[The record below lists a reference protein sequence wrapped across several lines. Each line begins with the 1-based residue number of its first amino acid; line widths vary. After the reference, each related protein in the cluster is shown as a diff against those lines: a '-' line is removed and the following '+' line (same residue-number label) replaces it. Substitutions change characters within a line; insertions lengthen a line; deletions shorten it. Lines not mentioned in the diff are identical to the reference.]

1 MFLQYYFT
9 IQNFLFAYASLML
22 ILAPRTH
29 PPATQDRLGNGRR
42 SCPYLCSND
51 IQRPWCPDSICNCV
65 FCSITICLLCT
76 SLKCVIKSSKLYM
89 CVYIFFLI
97 LAEFFTLA
105 LDNVSSLLSFKR
117 KSLRLEESFSQ
128 MVPYPKR

>member
-1 MFLQYYFT
+1 MPGFYLQLCILLY
-9 IQNFLFAYASLML
+9 NHLPLMH
-22 ILAPRTH
+22 LA
-29 PPATQDRLGNGRR
+29 
-42 SCPYLCSND
+42 
-51 IQRPWCPDSICNCV
+51 
-65 FCSITICLLCT
+65 
-76 SLKCVIKSSKLYM
+76 KM
-89 CVYIFFLI
+89 CDQEFKIIYVCIYFFLI